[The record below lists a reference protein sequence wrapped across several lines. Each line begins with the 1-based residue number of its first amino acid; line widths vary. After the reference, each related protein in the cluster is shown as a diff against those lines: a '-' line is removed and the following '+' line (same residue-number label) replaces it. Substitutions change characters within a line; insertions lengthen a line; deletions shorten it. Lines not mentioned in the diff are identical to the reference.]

1 MIWYCPFFLS
11 HVFIYCFCAHF
22 GHMSDWHFQSSLLPT
37 PPLFKSAIFGPPFSL
52 GIVRDIVP
60 LFIWPKCA
68 QKRYINTCERKKES
82 HHIIYSRAT
91 PLIYIVMN
99 REKEEEEEAP
109 ILYYGKG
116 RVGTTINDK
125 ISWTF
130 PSSSQVVLW
139 LRMVW
144 WYVRLAFPK

>member
-1 MIWYCPFFLS
+1 MSLS
-11 HVFIYCFCAHF
+11 PLKTLVIVPAWDKHHIPKINITDV
-22 GHMSDWHFQSSLLPT
+22 SLRQSLLLPVQH
-37 PPLFKSAIFGPPFSL
+37 PHWGVGNNELWKCQS
-52 GIVRDIVP
+52 D
-60 LFIWPKCA
+60 IWPKCA